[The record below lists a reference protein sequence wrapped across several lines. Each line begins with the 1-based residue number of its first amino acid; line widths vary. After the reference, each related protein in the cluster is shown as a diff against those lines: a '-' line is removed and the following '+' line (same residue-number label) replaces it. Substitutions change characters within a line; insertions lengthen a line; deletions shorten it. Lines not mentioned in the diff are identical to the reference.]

1 LEQHALSPANAL
13 DEMNMAAA
21 TKAAVVIL
29 IMVNAQTHMHLKA
42 FNCSSLENMA
52 GANSLTH

>member
-1 LEQHALSPANAL
+1 
-13 DEMNMAAA
+13 MNIAAA

-29 IMVNAQTHMHLKA
+29 IMMDAQTHMHLKA